1 MKEWAIGLQTKG
13 LASENEGQTRREVR
27 DRHRCA
33 GFKNNQRMNPHEIV
47 PPAYSDYLTV
57 YPTGQS
63 QPVVSTLN
71 DPTGTVE
78 ANAAIAP
85 AGSGGSID
93 VYVTQ
98 TTNLVV
104 DINGYFAPVGAGALS
119 LYTLPPCRV
128 LDSRTP
134 TGTPP
139 FAGAI
144 NVDVLGSGCGGTSAA
159 QGYVFNATVV
169 PPGPLGYLTLWPE
182 GSAQPLASTL
192 NAENG
197 NITSNMAI
205 VPTNNTEVSAFA
217 SNNTYLILDLSGYFA
232 P

>member
-1 MKEWAIGLQTKG
+1 
-13 LASENEGQTRREVR
+13 
-27 DRHRCA
+27 
-33 GFKNNQRMNPHEIV
+33 
-47 PPAYSDYLTV
+47 
-57 YPTGQS
+57 
-63 QPVVSTLN
+63 
-71 DPTGTVE
+71 VE

-128 LDSRTP
+128 LDTRTP
-134 TGTPP
+134 SGAPP
-139 FAGAI
+139 FTGAI
-144 NVDVLGSGCGGTSAA
+144 NVNVLGSGCGGTNAA
-159 QGYVFNATVV
+159 QAYVFNATVV
-169 PPGPLGYLTLWPE
+169 PDGELGYLTLWPE

-192 NAENG
+192 NAVNG

-205 VPTNNTEVSAFA
+205 VPTNNTEISAFA
-217 SNNTYLILDLSGYFA
+217 DGSTYLVLDLFGYFA